1 MGDICIHSICPHH
14 RLPFSTL
21 HGWHLYTLQPAPI
34 KDCPLHISW
43 VTSVYTPTC
52 PHHRLPSP
60 QLSKSLPSIRD
71 WSTSD
76 IYYIYFLNWFPKAN
90 IKKYTLFLFIKSI
103 LKLAKL
109 IYPIRSH
116 LSYGDPARKVTQT
129 TSNDLID
136 PGAGHLEV
144 FPSWRISK
152 VYAYIHHLRV
162 CVYIYIVSVFFN
174 LAS

>member
-1 MGDICIHSICPHH
+1 MTSVYTPICPHH

-21 HGWHLYTLQPAPI
+21 HGWHLYTLQPGPI
-34 KDCPLHISW
+34 TDCPLHISW

-52 PHHRLPSP
+52 PHHRMPSP
-60 QLSKSLPSIRD
+60 QLNKSFPSLGD

-76 IYYIYFLNWFPKAN
+76 IYFLNWLPKAN
-90 IKKYTLFLFIKSI
+90 AKKHTLFLFIKI
-103 LKLAKL
+103 IQKLAKL

-116 LSYGDPARKVTQT
+116 LSYGDPARKVIQS
-129 TSNDLID
+129 TSNILID
-136 PGAGHLEV
+136 PDAGHLEV

-152 VYAYIHHLRV
+152 VYTYMLVYTTGIYTHTHTHIYKAY
-162 CVYIYIVSVFFN
+162 FN

>member
-1 MGDICIHSICPHH
+1 MDDICIHSN
-14 RLPFSTL
+14 LPPSKTALSTF
-21 HGWHLYTLQPAPI
+21 HGWHLYTLNLPPSQTAL
-34 KDCPLHISW
+34 LHTSW

-116 LSYGDPARKVTQT
+116 LSYGDPARKVTQI